1 MITLSK
7 VIEAAKKYSKE
18 IQYLLDG
25 EVTAVFEAH
34 VSFLWNNVFVTLW
47 GTMRIVCLS
56 RKLRLKILLLPFSS
70 CFAVR
75 KSVKSIAIS

>member
-34 VSFLWNNVFVTLW
+34 VSFLWNNVFVTLL
-47 GTMRIVCLS
+47 GYNENSLS
-56 RKLRLKILLLPFSS
+56 E
-70 CFAVR
+70 
-75 KSVKSIAIS
+75 

>member
-7 VIEAAKKYSKE
+7 VIEAAKKFSKE

-47 GTMRIVCLS
+47 GTMRIVCL
-56 RKLRLKILLLPFSS
+56 PTYQ
-70 CFAVR
+70 AEY
-75 KSVKSIAIS
+75 

>member
-7 VIEAAKKYSKE
+7 VIEAAKKFSKE

-47 GTMRIVCLS
+47 GTMRIVCL
-56 RKLRLKILLLPFSS
+56 PTYQAE
-70 CFAVR
+70 C
-75 KSVKSIAIS
+75 